1 MTDEEIIDYILSIL
15 KGSKKE
21 AVQMRECIAKTAI
34 CQRLNASIE
43 FMQKLN
49 TRLARLNGF
58 ESGEVVWRGDMDE
71 TIKQNLELKEQNKD
85 LCESLDI
92 MNNRESDL
100 LEQIEQMKNLYKEG
114 VPEDKDR
121 LCIFYDGEYYI
132 DTFNNLSSSEQKQLI
147 KWCYLPKI
155 TEK

>member
-1 MTDEEIIDYILSIL
+1 MSDKTRERYISAVNIICEQFGLEKPSQIIYVC
-15 KGSKKE
+15 E
-21 AVQMRECIAKTAI
+21 AVD
-34 CQRLNASIE
+34 RLVESYRIE
-43 FMQKLN
+43 NEALNCDLYN
-49 TRLARLNGF
+49 TRA
-58 ESGEVVWRGDMDE
+58 
-71 TIKQNLELKEQNKD
+71 NLERITSMNEQLEKENTELKEQNKD

-114 VPEDKDR
+114 IPEDKDR

-147 KWCYLPKI
+147 KWCYLSQI
-155 TEK
+155 TER